1 MKNEADD
8 KSLSEAG
15 SSKRSRSTY
24 RVVRRSDVKIRP
36 YNGDPFVKQYLTQFE
51 ITAKLAG
58 WPKTE
63 WGSRLLTALEGKARS
78 VLNLEPLPSSPS
90 YEKVATLL
98 KQAFAPEAK
107 ESVWLR
113 ELESL
118 KRDAKETVTQL
129 GHRTRLMMVKAFPR
143 LELAERSR
151 IAVGYFSRA
160 LVNDRQQDAIATAQC
175 QTLEDAIEVAISLD
189 YRRNTEES
197 KRDRRTDRVR
207 AISEEEPINTANNLS
222 GRSWGRGRNRGAGR
236 GRDRGKTS
244 YNHVQVVGHEQDT
257 AQTIAALTNRME
269 ALSTQMSQLSAS
281 ATNRDTF
288 HSAPRQ
294 AVERP
299 DYVQETLIQVAIQQD
314 VTNVVG
320 SIILLVNADVRISTL
335 DGRRPGSLLVQ
346 PKCFSRPHKSTASS

>member
-1 MKNEADD
+1 M
-8 KSLSEAG
+8 
-15 SSKRSRSTY
+15 
-24 RVVRRSDVKIRP
+24 
-36 YNGDPFVKQYLTQFE
+36 
-51 ITAKLAG
+51 
-58 WPKTE
+58 E

-189 YRRNTEES
+189 YRRNTEEN
-197 KRDRRTDRVR
+197 RPDRRTDRVR

-299 DYVQETLIQVAIQQD
+299 RL
-314 VTNVVG
+314 
-320 SIILLVNADVRISTL
+320 
-335 DGRRPGSLLVQ
+335 RPGDLDSSGN
-346 PKCFSRPHKSTASS
+346 PARCHKCGGFDHFARQCRRQDFDLGREATGQSSRPTEMLQ